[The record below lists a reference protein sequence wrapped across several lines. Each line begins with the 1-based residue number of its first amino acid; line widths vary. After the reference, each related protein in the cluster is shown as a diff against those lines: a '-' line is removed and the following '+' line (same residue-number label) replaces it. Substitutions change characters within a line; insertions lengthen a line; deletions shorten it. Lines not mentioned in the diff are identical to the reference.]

1 LNWQEEK
8 EVTEEIKE
16 AQKSSKQ
23 SAPTQNQHLHNQ
35 R

>member
-1 LNWQEEK
+1 MQEEE

-23 SAPTQNQHLHNQ
+23 TAPTQHQHLHNQ
-35 R
+35 H